1 MKHFDDLETRSAEAR
16 AASLAECLPGLIA
29 IAQKL
34 PELPAGA
41 KVLGFNYDTG
51 ERYLSVEGYLPV

>member
-29 IAQKL
+29 M
-34 PELPAGA
+34 ECG
-41 KVLGFNYDTG
+41 
-51 ERYLSVEGYLPV
+51 R